1 MMFLDYL
8 VNNEVIT
15 MKKTKE
21 IQIGN
26 VKIGNGNKIA
36 IQSMTTT
43 KPSDVEKT
51 VNQIKILESA
61 GCDIV
66 RVTVPTIDDAKFI
79 DKIKDKISIPL
90 VADIHFDYKIA
101 LECIER
107 GIDKIRINPGNIG
120 ERTRVKILA
129 EKANLHNIP
138 IRIGVNSGS
147 VDKEILEKYGSPNE
161 DAMVQSA
168 LKEVKILEQCD
179 FTNIVLSLK
188 ASNVTTTVKAYKM
201 ISDIVSYPLHIGV
214 TEAGSEYSGLVKSSV
229 GLGSLII
236 DGIGDTMRVSLTA
249 EPEKE
254 IYAAKEILKACGKLD
269 GGINIVSCPTC
280 GRCNYNLI
288 EIVKKVETLT
298 KDINKNLTVAVMG
311 CVVNGP
317 GEAKEADLGVAGG
330 LNECILFK
338 KGKLVRKIPFESLL
352 EELMK
357 EINGA

>member
-1 MMFLDYL
+1 
-8 VNNEVIT
+8 
-15 MKKTKE
+15 MKSTR
-21 IQIGN
+21 I
-26 VKIGNGNKIA
+26 VKIGNIAIGGGNRIA

-43 KPSDVEKT
+43 VPSDVEKT
-51 VNQIKILESA
+51 VSQITELEQA

-66 RVTVPTIDDAKFI
+66 RVTVPTIDDAKYI
-79 DKIKDKISIPL
+79 DKIKEKITIPL

-120 ERTRVKILA
+120 DRNRVKILA
-129 EKANLHNIP
+129 EKANEKNIP

-147 VDKEILEKYGSPNE
+147 VDKEILDKYKAPTA
-161 DAMVQSA
+161 DALVESA
-168 LKEVKILEQCD
+168 LKEVKILEECD
-179 FTNIVLSLK
+179 FSNIVLSLK
-188 ASNVTTTVKAYKM
+188 ASNVITTVEAYRK
-201 ISDIVSYPLHIGV
+201 ISDKVSYPLHIGV

-229 GLGSLII
+229 GLGSLIL
-236 DGIGDTMRVSLTA
+236 DDIGDTMRVSLTA
-249 EPEKE
+249 EPVKE
-254 IYAAKEILKACGKLD
+254 IYAAREILKACGKIN

-288 EIVKKVETLT
+288 ETVKKIEDLT
-298 KDINKNLTVAVMG
+298 KNINKNLTVAVMG

-338 KGKLVRKIPFESLL
+338 KGQLVRKIPFENLL

-357 EINGA
+357 EIDGE

>member
-1 MMFLDYL
+1 
-8 VNNEVIT
+8 
-15 MKKTKE
+15 MKKTTE
-21 IQIGN
+21 
-26 VKIGNGNKIA
+26 VKIGNIVIGGGNRVA

-43 KPSDVEKT
+43 VPSDTEKT
-51 VNQIKILESA
+51 INQIIDLQQA

-66 RVTVPTIDDAKFI
+66 RVTVPTANDAKFI
-79 DKIKDKISIPL
+79 DKIKEKISIPL

-120 ERTRVKILA
+120 DRNRVRILA
-129 EKANLHNIP
+129 EKANEKNIP

-147 VDKEILEKYGSPNE
+147 VDKEILEKYKSPTA
-161 DAMVQSA
+161 DALVESA
-168 LKEVKILEQCD
+168 LKEVKLLEECD
-179 FTNIVLSLK
+179 FSNIVLSLK
-188 ASNVTTTVKAYKM
+188 ASNVITTVEAYRK
-201 ISDIVSYPLHIGV
+201 ISELVSYPLHIGV

-229 GLGSLII
+229 GLGSLIL

-249 EPEKE
+249 EPVKE

-288 EIVKKVETLT
+288 ETVKKIEDLT
-298 KDINKNLTVAVMG
+298 KNINKNLTVAVMG

-317 GEAKEADLGVAGG
+317 GEAKEADIGVAGG

-338 KGKLVRKIPFESLL
+338 KGELVRKIPFENLL
-352 EELMK
+352 DELMK

>member
-1 MMFLDYL
+1 
-8 VNNEVIT
+8 
-15 MKKTKE
+15 MKNTKE
-21 IQIGN
+21 ISIGN
-26 VKIGNGNKIA
+26 MKIGGGNRIA

-43 KPSDVEKT
+43 KPSDLEKSIA
-51 VNQIKILESA
+51 QINSLEKA

-66 RVTVPTIDDAKFI
+66 RITVPTIEDAKFI
-79 DKIKDKISIPL
+79 DKIKEKISIPL

-120 ERTRVKILA
+120 DRERVKILA
-129 EKANLHNIP
+129 NRANLCNIP

-147 VDKEILEKYGSPNE
+147 IDKEILQKFGAPNA
-161 DAMVQSA
+161 DAMVESA
-168 LKEVKILEQCD
+168 LKEVAVLEGCD

-188 ASNVTTTVKAYKM
+188 ASNVVTTVEAYRK
-201 ISDIVSYPLHIGV
+201 IAKKVNYPLHIGV

-229 GLGSLII
+229 GLGSLIL
-236 DGIGDTMRVSLTA
+236 DDIGDTIRVSLTA

-254 IYAAKEILKACGKLD
+254 IYAAKEILKACGKIN

-288 EIVKKVETLT
+288 ETVKKVEELT
-298 KDINKNLTVAVMG
+298 KNIDKKLTVAVMG

-330 LNECILFK
+330 LTECILFK
-338 KGKLVRKIPFESLL
+338 KGELARKIPFENLL
-352 EELMK
+352 DELMK

>member
-1 MMFLDYL
+1 
-8 VNNEVIT
+8 
-15 MKKTKE
+15 MKKTT
-21 IQIGN
+21 N
-26 VKIGNGNKIA
+26 VKIGNVVIGGGNRIA

-43 KPSDVEKT
+43 VPSDTEKT
-51 VNQIKILESA
+51 IRQIIDLEQA

-120 ERTRVKILA
+120 DRSRVKTLA
-129 EKANLHNIP
+129 SKAIEKNIP

-147 VDKEILEKYGSPNE
+147 VDKEVLEKYKQPTA
-161 DAMVQSA
+161 DALVESA
-168 LKEVKILEQCD
+168 LKEVKLLEECD
-179 FTNIVLSLK
+179 FSNIVLSLK
-188 ASNVTTTVKAYKM
+188 ASNVITTVEAYRK
-201 ISDIVSYPLHIGV
+201 ISELVSYPLHIGV

-229 GLGSLII
+229 GLGSLIL

-249 EPEKE
+249 EPVKE
-254 IYAAKEILKACGKLD
+254 IYAAKEILKACGKLG

-288 EIVKKVETLT
+288 ETVKRIEELT
-298 KDINKNLTVAVMG
+298 KNINKNLTVAVMG

-317 GEAKEADLGVAGG
+317 GEAKEADIGVAGG

-338 KGKLVRKIPFESLL
+338 KGELIRKIPFENLL
-352 EELMK
+352 DELMK
-357 EINGA
+357 EIYGE

>member
-1 MMFLDYL
+1 
-8 VNNEVIT
+8 
-15 MKKTKE
+15 MKNTKE
-21 IQIGN
+21 ITIGN
-26 VKIGNGNKIA
+26 MKIGGGNRIA

-43 KPSDVEKT
+43 KPSDLEKSIA
-51 VNQIKILESA
+51 QINSLEKA

-66 RVTVPTIDDAKFI
+66 RITVPTIEDAKFI
-79 DKIKDKISIPL
+79 DKIKEKISIPL

-120 ERTRVKILA
+120 DRERVKILA
-129 EKANLHNIP
+129 NRANLCNIP

-147 VDKEILEKYGSPNE
+147 IDKEILQKFGAPNA
-161 DAMVQSA
+161 DAMVESA
-168 LKEVKILEQCD
+168 LKEVAVLEGCD

-188 ASNVTTTVKAYKM
+188 ASNVVTTVEAYRK
-201 ISDIVSYPLHIGV
+201 IAKKVNYPLHIGV

-229 GLGSLII
+229 GLGSLIL
-236 DGIGDTMRVSLTA
+236 DDIGDTIRVSLTA

-254 IYAAKEILKACGKLD
+254 IYAAKEILKACGKIN

-288 EIVKKVETLT
+288 ETVKKVEELT
-298 KDINKNLTVAVMG
+298 KNIDKKLTVAVMG

-330 LNECILFK
+330 LTECILFK
-338 KGKLVRKIPFESLL
+338 KGELVRKIPFENLL
-352 EELMK
+352 DELMK

>member
-1 MMFLDYL
+1 
-8 VNNEVIT
+8 
-15 MKKTKE
+15 MKNTKE
-21 IQIGN
+21 ISIGN
-26 VKIGNGNKIA
+26 MKIGGGNRIA

-43 KPSDVEKT
+43 KPSDIEKSIA
-51 VNQIKILESA
+51 QINSLEKA

-66 RVTVPTIDDAKFI
+66 RITVPTIEDAKFI
-79 DKIKDKISIPL
+79 DKIKEKISIPL

-120 ERTRVKILA
+120 DRERVKILA
-129 EKANLHNIP
+129 NRANLCNIP

-147 VDKEILEKYGSPNE
+147 IDKEILQKFGAPNA
-161 DAMVQSA
+161 DAMVESA
-168 LKEVKILEQCD
+168 LKEVAVLEGCD

-188 ASNVTTTVKAYKM
+188 ASNVVTTVEAYRK
-201 ISDIVSYPLHIGV
+201 IAKKVNYPLHIGV

-229 GLGSLII
+229 GLGSLIL
-236 DGIGDTMRVSLTA
+236 DDIGDTIRVSLTA

-254 IYAAKEILKACGKLD
+254 IYAAKEILKACGKIN

-288 EIVKKVETLT
+288 ETVKKVEELT
-298 KDINKNLTVAVMG
+298 KNIDKKLTVAVMG

-330 LNECILFK
+330 LTECILFK
-338 KGKLVRKIPFESLL
+338 KGELVRKIPFENLL
-352 EELMK
+352 DELMK

>member
-1 MMFLDYL
+1 
-8 VNNEVIT
+8 
-15 MKKTKE
+15 MKNTKE
-21 IQIGN
+21 ITIGN
-26 VKIGNGNKIA
+26 MKIGGGNRIA

-43 KPSDVEKT
+43 KPSDLEKSIA
-51 VNQIKILESA
+51 QINSLEKA

-66 RVTVPTIDDAKFI
+66 RITVPTIEDAKFI
-79 DKIKDKISIPL
+79 DKIKEKISIPL

-120 ERTRVKILA
+120 DRERVKILA
-129 EKANLHNIP
+129 NRANLCNIP

-147 VDKEILEKYGSPNE
+147 IDKEILQKFGAPNA
-161 DAMVQSA
+161 DAMVESA
-168 LKEVKILEQCD
+168 LKEVADLEGGD

-188 ASNVTTTVKAYKM
+188 ASNVVTTVEAYRK
-201 ISDIVSYPLHIGV
+201 IAKKVNYPLHIGV

-229 GLGSLII
+229 GLGSLIL
-236 DGIGDTMRVSLTA
+236 DDIGDTIRVSLTA

-254 IYAAKEILKACGKLD
+254 IYAAKEILKACGKIN

-288 EIVKKVETLT
+288 ETVKKVEELT
-298 KDINKNLTVAVMG
+298 KNIDKKLTVAVMG

-330 LNECILFK
+330 LTECILFK
-338 KGKLVRKIPFESLL
+338 KGELVRKIPFENLL
-352 EELMK
+352 DELMK

>member
-1 MMFLDYL
+1 MY
-8 VNNEVIT
+8 
-15 MKKTKE
+15 KTRE
-21 IQIGN
+21 
-26 VKIGNGNKIA
+26 VKIGDVNIGGGNRIA

-43 KPSDVEKT
+43 KPSDFEKT
-51 VNQIKILESA
+51 INQIMALEEA

-66 RVTVPTIDDAKFI
+66 RITVPTVDDAKFI
-79 DKIKDKISIPL
+79 DKIKNKINIPL

-120 ERTRVKILA
+120 DRDRVRILA
-129 EKANLHNIP
+129 QKANLKNIP

-147 VDKEILEKYGSPNE
+147 IDKNILEKYGAPNE
-161 DAMVQSA
+161 TAMVESA
-168 LKEVKILEQCD
+168 MQEVKLLEDCD

-188 ASNVTTTVKAYKM
+188 ASNVTTTVKAYRM
-201 ISDIVSYPLHIGV
+201 ISERVSYPLHIGV

-229 GLGSLII
+229 GLGSLIL

-254 IYAAKEILKACGKLD
+254 IYAAKEILKACGKFD
-269 GGINIVSCPTC
+269 GGINIISCPTC

-288 EIVKKVETLT
+288 ETVKKVEDFT
-298 KDINKNLTVAVMG
+298 KNINKKITVAVMG

-338 KGKLVRKIPFESLL
+338 KGEIVRKIPFDNLL
-352 EELMK
+352 DELKK
-357 EINGA
+357 EIIEA

>member
-1 MMFLDYL
+1 
-8 VNNEVIT
+8 
-15 MKKTKE
+15 MKKTT
-21 IQIGN
+21 N
-26 VKIGNGNKIA
+26 VKIGNVVIGGGNRIA

-43 KPSDVEKT
+43 VPSDTEKT
-51 VNQIKILESA
+51 IRQIIDLEQA

-120 ERTRVKILA
+120 DRSRVKTLA
-129 EKANLHNIP
+129 SKAIEKNIP

-147 VDKEILEKYGSPNE
+147 VDKEVLEKYKQPTA
-161 DAMVQSA
+161 DALVESA
-168 LKEVKILEQCD
+168 LKEVKLLEECD
-179 FTNIVLSLK
+179 FSNIVLSLK
-188 ASNVTTTVKAYKM
+188 ASNVITTVEAYRK
-201 ISDIVSYPLHIGV
+201 ISELVSYPLHIGV

-229 GLGSLII
+229 GLGSLIL

-249 EPEKE
+249 EPVQE

-269 GGINIVSCPTC
+269 GGIYIVSCPTC

-288 EIVKKVETLT
+288 ETVKRIEELT
-298 KDINKNLTVAVMG
+298 KNINKNLTVAVMG

-317 GEAKEADLGVAGG
+317 GEAKEADIGVAGG

-338 KGKLVRKIPFESLL
+338 KGELIRKIPFENLL
-352 EELMK
+352 DELMK
-357 EINGA
+357 EIYGE

>member
-1 MMFLDYL
+1 MR
-8 VNNEVIT
+8 NT
-15 MKKTKE
+15 RE

-26 VKIGNGNKIA
+26 IKIGAGNRIA

-43 KPSDVEKT
+43 KPSDLEQT
-51 VNQIKILESA
+51 ISQIKVLESA

-66 RVTVPTIDDAKFI
+66 RVTVPTVDDAKFI
-79 DKIKDKISIPL
+79 DKIKEKISIPL

-120 ERTRVKILA
+120 DRNRVKVLA
-129 EKANLHNIP
+129 QKASACNIP

-147 VDKEILEKYGSPNE
+147 VDKEILEKYGAPNE
-161 DAMVQSA
+161 DAMVESV
-168 LKEVKILEQCD
+168 LKEIKILEDCD
-179 FTNIVLSLK
+179 FTDIVLSLK
-188 ASNVTTTVKAYKM
+188 ASNVMTTVKAYRK
-201 ISDIVSYPLHIGV
+201 ISQIVNYPLHIGI

-229 GLGSLII
+229 GLGSLIL
-236 DGIGDTMRVSLTA
+236 DDIGDTMRVSLTA

-269 GGINIVSCPTC
+269 KGVNIVSCPTC

-288 EIVKKVETLT
+288 ELVKKVELLT
-298 KDINKNLTVAVMG
+298 KNIDKNLTVAVMG
-311 CVVNGP
+311 CIVNGP

-338 KGKLVRKIPFESLL
+338 KGQIVRKIPFKNLL
-352 EELMK
+352 DELMK
-357 EINGA
+357 EIIGA

>member
-1 MMFLDYL
+1 
-8 VNNEVIT
+8 
-15 MKKTKE
+15 MKKTT
-21 IQIGN
+21 N
-26 VKIGNGNKIA
+26 VKIGNVVIGGGNRIA

-43 KPSDVEKT
+43 VPSDTEKT
-51 VNQIKILESA
+51 IRQIIDLEQA

-120 ERTRVKILA
+120 DRSRVKTLA
-129 EKANLHNIP
+129 SKAIEKNIP

-147 VDKEILEKYGSPNE
+147 VDKEVLEKYKQPTA
-161 DAMVQSA
+161 DALVESA
-168 LKEVKILEQCD
+168 LKEVKLLEECD
-179 FTNIVLSLK
+179 FSNIVLSLK
-188 ASNVTTTVKAYKM
+188 ASNVITTVEAYRK
-201 ISDIVSYPLHIGV
+201 ISELVSYPLHIGV

-229 GLGSLII
+229 GLGSLIL

-249 EPEKE
+249 EPVQE

-288 EIVKKVETLT
+288 ETVKRIEELT
-298 KDINKNLTVAVMG
+298 KNINKNLTVAVMG

-317 GEAKEADLGVAGG
+317 GEAKEADIGVAGG

-338 KGKLVRKIPFESLL
+338 KGELIRKIPFENLL
-352 EELMK
+352 DELMK
-357 EINGA
+357 EIYGE